1 MAGTRETLSRLADR
15 TRRLVADAPV
25 LGGLLGPPV
34 PATLAIV
41 PHDPWPGDAEVG
53 TAILQGRF
61 RAAGHVQTLDEGIWS
76 PGAAPGPWVAALSAF
91 EWIRD
96 LRALGGD
103 QARRR
108 VRGLVDRW
116 IDMGETGGPAWSPQ
130 VTAHRLS
137 VWMAQH
143 EFFIASA
150 DDGFRARVLDSL
162 ARQSRHLQRN
172 PAGDRDGAPH
182 LAVAKGL
189 AFAGLCLPGH
199 GKALALALR
208 LLDRELPRQVPADG
222 VHVERSPRVQ
232 LRVLRD
238 LIDLRALLRQ
248 SRQEI
253 PAVLQTAIERMTPAL
268 RFFRH
273 GDGGLVL
280 FNDSTED
287 MPVMIDAVLAHADV
301 KGRAFRSAPIGG
313 FERVLCGRTLL
324 VMDTGAP
331 APAGLDAHAHAGAL
345 SFELSV
351 GRERLVVNCGAIVG
365 ARGPWRRMLAAT
377 AAHATVT
384 VGDRNLAEV
393 HEDGGIGR
401 RPASVTAV
409 RDEAEEGVLLDA
421 AHDGYVTALGTVH
434 RRRLFVTDTGE
445 DVRGEETLEGPGDH
459 PFAVRFHLHPAAQV
473 SMIQNGAAALIRLP
487 SGQGWRLR
495 AAGGTLEV
503 QESLYAGGPGD
514 PRRTAQLVVAGIA
527 EPGTHRVKWALKRE
541 KKPA

>member
-25 LGGLLGPPV
+25 IGPLLGPPV
-34 PATLAIV
+34 PAALALV
-41 PHDPWPGDAEVG
+41 PHDPWPGDAEAG
-53 TAILQGRF
+53 NAILQGRF
-61 RAAGHVQTLDEGIWS
+61 RAAGHVQALDDGVWMA
-76 PGAAPGPWVAALSAF
+76 GAAPAAWTETLGTF

-108 VRGLVDRW
+108 VRALVDQW
-116 IDMGETGGPAWSPQ
+116 IDTGETGGPAWTPQ
-130 VTAHRLS
+130 ATAHRLS

-150 DDGFRARVLDSL
+150 DDGFRARVMDSL

-172 PAGDRDGAPH
+172 PSGDRDGAPH

-199 GKALALALR
+199 AKALALALR
-208 LLDRELPRQVPADG
+208 LLERELPRQVPADG
-222 VHVERSPRVQ
+222 VHLERSPHVH

-238 LIDLRALLRQ
+238 LIDVRALLRQ
-248 SRQEI
+248 ARQEI
-253 PAVLQTAIERMTPAL
+253 PAVLQTAIERMAPAL

-280 FNDSTED
+280 FNDSGED
-287 MPVMIDAVLAHADV
+287 VPVMIDAVLAHADV
-301 KGRAFRSAPIGG
+301 KGRAFKSAPIAG
-313 FERVLCGRTLL
+313 FERVQCGRTVL

-331 APAGLDAHAHAGAL
+331 APPGLDAHAHAGCL

-351 GRERLVVNCGAIVG
+351 GRERLVVNCGAVVG
-365 ARGPWRRMLAAT
+365 AKGRWRRTLAGT

-393 HEDGGIGR
+393 HDDGGIGR
-401 RPASVTAV
+401 RPASVLAV
-409 RDEAEEGVLLDA
+409 REEAEEGVLLDA
-421 AHDGYVTALGTVH
+421 SHDGYAQSLGTVH
-434 RRRLFVTDTGE
+434 RRRIFVADTGE

-459 PFAVRFHLHPAAQV
+459 AFAVRFHLHPSAQV
-473 SMIQNGAAALIRLP
+473 SMIQNGTAALIRLP

-503 QESLYAGGPGD
+503 QESLYAGGAGE
-514 PRRTAQLVVAGIA
+514 PRRTAQVVVTGVC
-527 EPGTHRVKWALKRE
+527 EPGTHLMKWALKRE
-541 KKPA
+541 KKPG

>member
-25 LGGLLGPPV
+25 LGVLLGPPV
-34 PATLAIV
+34 PAGLAVV
-41 PHDPWPGDAEVG
+41 PHDPWPGDAEAG
-53 TAILQGRF
+53 AAILQGRF
-61 RAAGHVQTLDEGIWS
+61 RAAGHSQPVDDGVWM
-76 PGAAPGPWVAALSAF
+76 PGGAPAPWAEALGGF

-108 VRGLVDRW
+108 VRALVGRW
-116 IDMGETGGPAWSPQ
+116 IDTGGSGGPAWSPQ
-130 VTAHRLS
+130 TTANRLS

-150 DDGFRARVLDSL
+150 DDAFRARVMDSL

-189 AFAGLCLPGH
+189 VFAGLCLPGH
-199 GKALALALR
+199 GKALALGLR

-222 VHVERSPRVQ
+222 VHVERSPHVH

-248 SRQEI
+248 ARQEV
-253 PAVLQTAIERMTPAL
+253 PAVLQTAVERMTPAL

-280 FNDSTED
+280 FNESAED
-287 MPVMIDAVLAHADV
+287 VPVMIDAVLAHADV
-301 KGRAFRSAPIGG
+301 KGRAFKSAPIGG
-313 FERVLCGRTLL
+313 FERIQCGRTVL

-351 GRERLVVNCGAIVG
+351 GRERLVVNCGAIAG
-365 ARGPWRRMLAAT
+365 ARGAWRRTLAAT

-393 HEDGGIGR
+393 LDEGGVGR
-401 RPASVTAV
+401 RPASVLAV
-409 RDEAEEGVLLDA
+409 REEAEEGVLVDA
-421 AHDGYVTALGTVH
+421 SHDGYAAGLGTLH
-434 RRRLFVTDTGE
+434 RRRLFVADTGE

-514 PRRTAQLVVAGIA
+514 PRRTTQVVVTGIA
-527 EPGTHRVKWALKRE
+527 EPGAHVVKWALKRE
-541 KKPA
+541 KKPG